1 MLRKIEGRRRRGQQR
16 VKWLAGIT
24 DSTDMNL
31 NKLREMVED
40 REALRAA
47 VHGVAKTW
55 IRPRDSTTTAT
66 VHSVSPGRRM
76 RNGGSEQS
84 HALSPVPHSAVTR
97 LSVRPRWATRSQ
109 PSPEPPVGH
118 STSHQEERGQLL
130 LCQACLHARVSL
142 LAPRLKLTAE
152 EKVQGLP
159 SGHWRMRQ
167 PVWGGASA

>member
-1 MLRKIEGRRRRGQQR
+1 MVGWHHRLNRHEFEQAPGDGGGQGSPACCSPRGC
-16 VKWLAGIT
+16 KDL
-24 DSTDMNL
+24 
-31 NKLREMVED
+31 
-40 REALRAA
+40 
-47 VHGVAKTW
+47 